1 MEIDKIINLIKNH
14 LLSIELSSDGED
26 KKNHLIVIK
35 QEVENLSGEYQ
46 KLQDTHDTIVSQ
58 LKHEISRLNRL

>member
-1 MEIDKIINLIKNH
+1 MEIDKIINSIKNH

-35 QEVENLSGEYQ
+35 QEVENLSVEYQ
-46 KLQDTHDTIVSQ
+46 KLKETHDTIISQ
-58 LKHEISRLNRL
+58 LKQEISRLNRL

>member
-1 MEIDKIINLIKNH
+1 MEVHKIINLIKNH
-14 LLSIELSSDGED
+14 LLSIELSSDEED
-26 KKNHLIVIK
+26 KRNHLIVIK

>member
-1 MEIDKIINLIKNH
+1 MEVHKIINLIKNH
-14 LLSIELSSDGED
+14 LLSIELSSDEED
-26 KKNHLIVIK
+26 KRNHLIVIK

-58 LKHEISRLNRL
+58 LKQEISRLNRL

>member
-35 QEVENLSGEYQ
+35 QEVENLSVEYQ
-46 KLQDTHDTIVSQ
+46 KLKETHDTIISQ
-58 LKHEISRLNRL
+58 LKQEISRLNRL

>member
-1 MEIDKIINLIKNH
+1 MEIEKIINSIKNH

-35 QEVENLSGEYQ
+35 QEVENLSVEYQ
-46 KLQDTHDTIVSQ
+46 KLKETHDTIISQ
-58 LKHEISRLNRL
+58 LKQEISRLNRL